1 VERVEDALEDL
12 RDNLD
17 DVKEVSDLLS
27 NFSPT
32 NMDSTNTDDGD
43 LVGGQYHGHDD
54 DELEREL
61 DLLMAECDREE
72 KEEKEEG
79 SIGHHHIPPPPRTVN
94 VEDIPEAPISKPV
107 AVQSSSSSVAQ
118 DEQDDGDE
126 IHA

>member
-32 NMDSTNTDDGD
+32 NMDTNTDDGD
-43 LVGGQYHGHDD
+43 LVGGHDD

-72 KEEKEEG
+72 KEEG
-79 SIGHHHIPPPPRTVN
+79 SIGHHIPPPRTVN
-94 VEDIPEAPISKPV
+94 VEDMPEAPISKPV
-107 AVQSSSSSVAQ
+107 VVQSSSYSVAQ
-118 DEQDDGDE
+118 EEEDDGDE